1 MTTTTH
7 SNVPTGPSDDE
18 QPDPAKTPLPAL
30 PSAWTG
36 DPNVPWT
43 YIDGILHLDITPGRN
58 EQPRAPTMVDRLQAG
73 VRELLY
79 KASREMDTTVIGA
92 RGEKLTAREA
102 EDHANMLFQQIQMDE
117 EVRKSRRH
125 RRASRLAKISA
136 LIFLCVIDF
145 PIMLWLVSSVVNV
158 NWRDP
163 FELPLL
169 ISIVLSVLGTA
180 GAAYALY
187 HLGHNARDHKNA
199 RGGLDW
205 KGLPASSKLSIVGVG
220 LIMTLIAAVSWF
232 RVYSEGVNSGAD
244 ELALLLALLV
254 AVVMLIA
261 AALVFWTALRD
272 GSPEQ
277 DDLVTYSKIAQHHR
291 RNQRQYEDE
300 AVALLN
306 QCELLKKRD

>member
-1 MTTTTH
+1 MTTSTQSH
-7 SNVPTGPSDDE
+7 SQAGPPDDE
-18 QPDPAKTPLPAL
+18 QPDQTKMPVPTHSS
-30 PSAWTG
+30 PSTG

-43 YIDGILHLDITPGRN
+43 YIDGVPHLNITPGRN
-58 EQPRAPTMVDRLQAG
+58 EQSHTPTMVDRLLAG

-79 KASREMDTTVIGA
+79 KASREMDTTVIGS
-92 RGEKLTAREA
+92 RGEKLKAHEA
-102 EDHANMLFQQIQMDE
+102 EERANMLFQQIQMDE

-125 RRASRLAKISA
+125 RPAPRLAKISA
-136 LIFLCVIDF
+136 LIFLVVIDF

-163 FELPLL
+163 IGLPLL
-169 ISIVLSVLGTA
+169 ISIVLSMLGTA

-205 KGLPASSKLSIVGVG
+205 KGLPASSKLSIVGVAVV
-220 LIMTLIAAVSWF
+220 MALIAAVSWF
-232 RVYSEGVNSGAD
+232 RVYSEGINSGAE

-254 AVVMLIA
+254 SVVMLIA
-261 AALVFWTALRD
+261 AGLVFWTALRD

-277 DDLVTYSKIAQHHR
+277 DDLVFYSTIAHRHR
-291 RNQRQYEDE
+291 RIQRQYEDE
-300 AVALLN
+300 AMELLN
-306 QCELLKKRD
+306 QRELLKKQD